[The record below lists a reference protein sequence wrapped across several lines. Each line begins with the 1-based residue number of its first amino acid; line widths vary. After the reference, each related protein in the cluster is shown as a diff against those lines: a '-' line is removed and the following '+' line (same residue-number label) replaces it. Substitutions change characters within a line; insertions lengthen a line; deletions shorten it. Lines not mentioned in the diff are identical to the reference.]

1 MKKVQYRLE
10 KAMGRAPTVSQIW
23 QHTEFHPE
31 KIRSLQNIAS
41 DAVSLDALWAS
52 KNGDRYRLV
61 PYLDAE
67 DLSVSDPE
75 EVTVRHLVDESVRSA
90 VQKLEERESIVLVRR
105 FGLDGKDEETLA
117 EVGAQLNLSR
127 ERVRQIEEIAIQKL
141 RDSGNLR
148 GLIDPNF
155 DDGS

>member
-1 MKKVQYRLE
+1 
-10 KAMGRAPTVSQIW
+10 MGLRALGSTKRAADPYS
-23 QHTEFHPE
+23 
-31 KIRSLQNIAS
+31 
-41 DAVSLDALWAS
+41 
-52 KNGDRYRLV
+52 LV

-75 EVTVRHLVDESVRSA
+75 EVTVRYLVDESVRSA

-105 FGLDGKDEETLA
+105 FGLDGKDEETLE

-127 ERVRQIEEIAIQKL
+127 ERVRQIQEIAIQKL

-148 GLIDPNF
+148 GLLDANF